1 VLKCVV
7 LGTVSFQVVPGCE
20 VEPRALRNS
29 PDAELAASL
38 EWEQVFATIAE
49 HSRVEAQIT
58 GDAALAKAEEER
70 MLLEAVNIVYQ
81 IDTDEDFAIELSFKL
96 MLEEEDLKAAKI
108 IQKEEDLKAAKIIQ
122 KEEDRK
128 AAENRRRVALAAAAA
143 AARRCRTCYDVRRCP
158 TCRRPLPSGTLL
170 TAI

>member
-38 EWEQVFATIAE
+38 EWEQVFAAIAE
-49 HSRVEAQIT
+49 ASRVEAQIK

-70 MLLEAVNIVYQ
+70 MLMEAVAIVRQ
-81 IDTDEDFAIELSFKL
+81 IDADEDFAIELTFKL
-96 MLEEEDLKAAKI
+96 MQEEEDLKIARKF
-108 IQKEEDLKAAKIIQ
+108 QQEER
-122 KEEDRK
+122 E

-143 AARRCRTCYDVRRCP
+143 ADRRCRTCYDVRRCP
-158 TCRRPLPSGTLL
+158 ACRQPLPSRTLL